1 MTNEELIKEN
11 EELKSWKEGANR
23 LMQNYYN
30 LIVGKDDQLFK
41 MQNELKSAKSEI
53 NRLKSIEVTNKQND

>member
-1 MTNEELIKEN
+1 MSNEELIKEN
-11 EELKSWKEGANR
+11 EVLKDWKEGANR

-41 MQNELKSAKSEI
+41 MQNELKSAKAEI
-53 NRLKSIEVTNKQND
+53 NRLKSIEVTNKQNG

>member
-53 NRLKSIEVTNKQND
+53 NRLKSIEVTNKQNG

>member
-1 MTNEELIKEN
+1 MTNKELIKEN

-53 NRLKSIEVTNKQND
+53 NRLKSIEVTNKQNG

>member
-1 MTNEELIKEN
+1 MTNEELTKEN
-11 EELKSWKEGANR
+11 EELKAWKEGANR

-41 MQNELKSAKSEI
+41 MQNELKSAKAEI
-53 NRLKSIEVTNKQND
+53 NRLKSIEVTNKQNG